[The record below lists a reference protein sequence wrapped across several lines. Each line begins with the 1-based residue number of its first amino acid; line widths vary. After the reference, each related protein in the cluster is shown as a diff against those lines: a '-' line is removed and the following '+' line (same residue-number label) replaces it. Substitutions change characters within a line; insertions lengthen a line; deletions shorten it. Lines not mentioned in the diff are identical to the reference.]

1 MQTWE
6 QSTPSANKSP
16 SLHLPWSSPP
26 SRKQS
31 SEPLARSSTAGAMYD
46 VISSTATLPSV
57 SQGDIVAEPIVSQTI
72 EAFYQFPSSVRYPEM
87 EHVSKDCQLWFYEI
101 SMSFLKLVLCI
112 YIFELK
118 WYDVA
123 YNLPGL
129 LLYLII
135 KIKYYFGSW

>member
-1 MQTWE
+1 M
-6 QSTPSANKSP
+6 A
-16 SLHLPWSSPP
+16 
-26 SRKQS
+26 
-31 SEPLARSSTAGAMYD
+31 
-46 VISSTATLPSV
+46 
-57 SQGDIVAEPIVSQTI
+57 
-72 EAFYQFPSSVRYPEM
+72 PEIDR
-87 EHVSKDCQLWFYEI
+87 VNKDCQLWFCEI
-101 SMSFLKLVLCI
+101 SMSFLKALLCI